1 MAFIRNLDERYH
13 KTITE
18 LYAGIKDMKD
28 PSALNPIMIVGPN
41 DPNRQV
47 GVGNSNRL
55 VPIRH
60 VTIDETRMT
69 RFLTSPR
76 GIEFLIKQQVLQ
88 GGNAISETR
97 QLNPLFININL
108 SPNAHFKRSLFDQT
122 GVVLGSIERS
132 PASVDGQVGI
142 AGRLQR
148 ETAQSATAGVVGSQT
163 GRSVL
168 SILNQGQALS
178 VLTGLLGIGG
188 NLGTLGVNERPEFF
202 VGDDKRL
209 YVALLREGYSS
220 TSQREL
226 SILMSALGAAGTAAS
241 IFGLPNIFSEFTIGS
256 GQAPNPIPSQLK
268 QMRYGVVNETE
279 AVRYLPAAAPTRNPK
294 IFRSTSFRIEAA
306 QRGLNLLANG
316 FFGASLGFDRTLR
329 RAASGVSAVLSTVP
343 QLFAASS
350 QQILINVPTEDDLL
364 SPVSEPDPTKTTE
377 EQLEFPDDALGAR
390 YKNEAR
396 LEFTRAALAEQA
408 TLIERYTDTVG
419 TEENPNR
426 GMGGG
431 ITLDKLREINTQRV
445 DLGTDPFTDDQ
456 RAQQWFGSLP
466 RRTIGVN
473 TDKTAPGYYI
483 DQLNLITRQIKTE
496 GQWPPTD
503 KEGIP
508 QDYINFVIYD
518 TINDRLEPFRAM
530 LEGLSETITPEFNE
544 TRYIGRIERN
554 IVYLG
559 ATRQLA
565 FTLYIN
571 AWSPV
576 ELQSVWDKIN
586 FITGLAFP
594 SKVSSDGFL
603 VPPIVE
609 LTIGDYYTQ
618 QPGYFTGITHTIE
631 DGTPWEI
638 EPSAQVPHRMQMS
651 LTFDVIEKESMI
663 ASSQFYGF
671 GQSVSSIV
679 AEGIGPLGAIGV

>member
-28 PSALNPIMIVGPN
+28 PSALNPIIIVGPN
-41 DPNRQV
+41 DPNRQI
-47 GVGNSNRL
+47 GVGNSDRL

-76 GIEFLIKQQVLQ
+76 GIEFLVRQQVLQ

-122 GVVLGSIERS
+122 GVVLGSVERS
-132 PASVDGQVGI
+132 PASMDGQVGI

-148 ETAQSATAGVVGSQT
+148 ETAQAATAGVIGSQT

-178 VLTGLLGIGG
+178 VLTGFLGVGG
-188 NLGTLGVNERPEFF
+188 NPGTLGVNERPEFF
-202 VGDDKRL
+202 VGDANRL
-209 YVALLREGYSS
+209 YVALLREGYSP

-226 SILMSALGAAGTAAS
+226 SILMDALGAAGTVAS
-241 IFGLPNIFSEFTIGS
+241 IFGLPNIFSEFTLGS

-279 AVRYLPAAAPTRNPK
+279 AIRYLPAAKPTRNPK
-294 IFRSTSFRIEAA
+294 LFRSTTFRIGAA
-306 QRGLNLLANG
+306 QRGFNLLANG
-316 FFGASLGFDRTLR
+316 FFGASLGFDRSLR

-343 QLFAASS
+343 QLFAATS
-350 QQILINVPTEDDLL
+350 QEILINVPTEDDLL
-364 SPVSEPDPTKTTE
+364 SPISPLDPERTTE
-377 EQLEFPDDALGAR
+377 EQLEFPGDALGSR
-390 YKNEAR
+390 YRKEAR
-396 LEFTRAALAEQA
+396 LEFTREALSEQA
-408 TLIERYTDTVG
+408 TLIQRYTDTIG

-426 GMGGG
+426 GVVGG
-431 ITLDKLREINTQRV
+431 ITLDKLKEINAQRE
-445 DLGTDPFTDDQ
+445 DSGIDSFPDDQ
-456 RAQQWFGSLP
+456 QAQTWFSSLP

-473 TDKTAPGYYI
+473 TDKTAPGYYS

-518 TINDRLEPFRAM
+518 IVNDRLEPFRAM
-530 LEGLSETITPEFNE
+530 LEGLSETITPEFNA

-559 ATRQLA
+559 ATRQLS

-571 AWSPV
+571 AWSPI
-576 ELQSVWDKIN
+576 ELQAVWDKIN

-594 SKVSSDGFL
+594 SKISSDGFL

-638 EPSAQVPHRMQMS
+638 EPSAQVPHRIQMG
-651 LTFDVIEKESMI
+651 LTFDVIEKDAMT
-663 ASSQFYGF
+663 ANNQFYGF
-671 GQSVSSIV
+671 GQSVSDEVSQ
-679 AEGIGPLGAIGV
+679 AIGPLGVL